1 MRIDLSKKWQQ
12 SRSLLLSLIAVISVG
27 TAVFCIWSSN
37 KEDYIMC
44 ICAAWFVLVAACLVI
59 FSRRLCT
66 YAVIEESHIQSFLPT
81 SQILCTISTTDAVY
95 YAIFTSPE
103 GSAHGKE
110 FIAISNSP
118 FEYQETYG
126 IAKVRFLQ
134 HYDMAKQIVL
144 PFDDQTFK
152 LLDIQKCNNVK

>member
-12 SRSLLLSLIAVISVG
+12 SRLFLLCLIAVISVG
-27 TAVFCIWSSN
+27 TAVFCIWSNS

-44 ICAAWFVLVAACLVI
+44 LCAAWFILAAACLLF

-66 YAVIEESHIQSFLPT
+66 YAVIEEDHIQSFSAA
-81 SQILCTISTTDAVY
+81 SQKLCTISTADAVY
-95 YAIFTSPE
+95 YTIFTSPE

-144 PFDDQTFK
+144 PYDNQTIK
-152 LLDIQKCNNVK
+152 LLDIQKWHKVN

>member
-12 SRSLLLSLIAVISVG
+12 SRLFLLCLIAVISVG
-27 TAVFCIWSSN
+27 TAVFCIWSSS

-95 YAIFTSPE
+95 YAIFTAPE
-103 GSAHGKE
+103 GSL
-110 FIAISNSP
+110 
-118 FEYQETYG
+118 T
-126 IAKVRFLQ
+126 AKSLSQ
-134 HYDMAKQIVL
+134 YQIVPLNIRKHTEL
-144 PFDDQTFK
+144 PK
-152 LLDIQKCNNVK
+152 

>member
-12 SRSLLLSLIAVISVG
+12 SRSLLLSLIAVISIG

-152 LLDIQKCNNVK
+152 LLDIQKWHNVK

>member
-12 SRSLLLSLIAVISVG
+12 SRLFLLCLIAVISVG
-27 TAVFCIWSSN
+27 TAVFCIWSNS

-44 ICAAWFVLVAACLVI
+44 LCAAWCILVATCLLF

-66 YAVIEESHIQSFLPT
+66 YAIIEEDHIQSFSVA
-81 SQILCTISTTDAVY
+81 SQKLCTISTADAVY
-95 YAIFTSPE
+95 YTIFVSPGGAACCE
-103 GSAHGKE
+103 E

-118 FEYQETYG
+118 FEYQKTYG

-144 PFDDQTFK
+144 PYDNQTIK
-152 LLDIQKCNNVK
+152 LLDIQKWHKVN

>member
-27 TAVFCIWSSN
+27 TAVFCIWSNSQ
-37 KEDYIMC
+37 EDYIMC
-44 ICAAWFVLVAACLVI
+44 LCAAWFILVAACLLF

-66 YAVIEESHIQSFLPT
+66 YAVIEEDHIQSFLPT

-144 PFDDQTFK
+144 PYDNQTIK
-152 LLDIQKCNNVK
+152 LLDIQKWHKVN

>member
-27 TAVFCIWSSN
+27 TAVFCIWSSS

-81 SQILCTISTTDAVY
+81 SQILCTISTTAAVY

-144 PFDDQTFK
+144 PYDNQTIK
-152 LLDIQKCNNVK
+152 LLDIQKWHKVN

>member
-1 MRIDLSKKWQQ
+1 MAAEQIAPVKPHSGNFCRYCGFLYLEQQ
-12 SRSLLLSLIAVISVG
+12 QRRLYYV
-27 TAVFCIWSSN
+27 
-37 KEDYIMC
+37 IMC

-152 LLDIQKCNNVK
+152 LLDIQKWHNVK

>member
-12 SRSLLLSLIAVISVG
+12 SRLFLLCLIAVISVG
-27 TAVFCIWSSN
+27 TAVFCIWSSS

-66 YAVIEESHIQSFLPT
+66 YAVIEESHIQSFSAA
-81 SQILCTISTTDAVY
+81 SQKLCTISTADAVY
-95 YAIFTSPE
+95 YVIFTSPE
-103 GSAHGKE
+103 GSVHGKE

-118 FEYQETYG
+118 FEYQKTYG

-134 HYDMAKQIVL
+134 HYDIAKQIVL
-144 PFDDQTFK
+144 PYDNQT
-152 LLDIQKCNNVK
+152 I